1 VAVLGSSGLKVK
13 DPNMFDVS
21 CKSDLRI
28 VLKAG
33 SSPLVESSMKVAEID
48 PTWNERFEIPADE
61 YTTTLEVRLHKYIHT
76 YIHYT

>member
-1 VAVLGSSGLKVK
+1 
-13 DPNMFDVS
+13 
-21 CKSDLRI
+21 
-28 VLKAG
+28 
-33 SSPLVESSMKVAEID
+33 VESSMKVAEID